1 MLTDLVYISGY
12 MTTQLLHEESHKF
25 LTDIGFVARPILGQ
39 TSLIVYDYPDVVS
52 VNLNKHQKV
61 TNFKVL
67 FRHINED
74 AYERGREQ
82 GKTDAISALMKNFTK
97 LIYDKL

>member
-1 MLTDLVYISGY
+1 MTDLVYISGY

-61 TNFKVL
+61 TNFRVL

>member
-1 MLTDLVYISGY
+1 

-39 TSLIVYDYPDVVS
+39 TSRVVYDYPDVVS

-61 TNFKVL
+61 TNFQVL

>member
-1 MLTDLVYISGY
+1 MS
-12 MTTQLLHEESHKF
+12 TQLLHEESHKF

-39 TSLIVYDYPDVVS
+39 TLRIVYYYPGAVS
-52 VNLNKHQKV
+52 VELNKNQKV
-61 TNFKVL
+61 TNFEGL
-67 FRHINED
+67 FLHINED
-74 AYERGREQ
+74 AYTRGREQ